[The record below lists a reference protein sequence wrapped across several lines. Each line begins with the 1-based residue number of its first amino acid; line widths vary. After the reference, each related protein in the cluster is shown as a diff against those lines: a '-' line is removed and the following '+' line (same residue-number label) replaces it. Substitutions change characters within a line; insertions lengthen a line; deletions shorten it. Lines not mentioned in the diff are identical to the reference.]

1 MNMSAALVLR
11 SLGALVGRCL
21 RDDRGQDLLEYA
33 LLSAFIGLAGLAAFD
48 AMSGTIGNYLAAS
61 DDNVNNIWESPN
73 PGGS

>member
-1 MNMSAALVLR
+1 MKNLLVR
-11 SLGALVGRCL
+11 FVREEE
-21 RDDRGQDLLEYA
+21 GQDLLEYA

>member
-1 MNMSAALVLR
+1 MKMSAVRAVR
-11 SLGALVGRCL
+11 AFASLAGRCL
-21 RDDRGQDLLEYA
+21 RDEGGQDLLEYA

-48 AMSGTIGNYLAAS
+48 AMSGTIGNYLGAS